1 MNYLKQRKD
10 CKFYKVKTILKH
22 VSKAVFCTVYGACE
36 FECLKRFKFDKNV
49 CILDFPKPFSS
60 LFQLNNSVRNCC

>member
-36 FECLKRFKFDKNV
+36 FGCLDRY
-49 CILDFPKPFSS
+49 
-60 LFQLNNSVRNCC
+60 